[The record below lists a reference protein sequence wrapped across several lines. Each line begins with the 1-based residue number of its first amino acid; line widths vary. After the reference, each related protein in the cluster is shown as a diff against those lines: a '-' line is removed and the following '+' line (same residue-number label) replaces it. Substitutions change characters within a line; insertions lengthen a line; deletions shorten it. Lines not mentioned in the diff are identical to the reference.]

1 MVFGAWKRAIW
12 DLSVS
17 GLEQR
22 LWHSFEDETTLGPIA
37 TRLEMEK
44 MKRISLAVVALTLC
58 IACSTTVQ
66 ADAASLNEARTF
78 VAQTG
83 LGKKLSSLALLT
95 AKSTSTYATIADKL
109 GNASANSAVSDEI
122 NALLPQYQPKWDES
136 LAVAYEKSFSE
147 EELSSLV
154 AQGRASI
161 YASQVKER
169 QVGIGRYMQAHAQ
182 PILVA
187 LVSDALEATLSK
199 YAQQ

>member
-1 MVFGAWKRAIW
+1 
-12 DLSVS
+12 
-17 GLEQR
+17 
-22 LWHSFEDETTLGPIA
+22 
-37 TRLEMEK
+37 MEK
-44 MKRISLAVVALTLC
+44 MKRISLAVIALTLC